1 MPMEPTCPMNKNPLL
16 FSLLLFTI
24 PLLGRISNAEQVPTV
39 ERTQGSAFRI
49 DPRSGAPVPLVEGT
63 ALTHMTLIRLE
74 AGSSLIFSCPGRIA
88 GKVTGPAQFVLGP
101 PLANRYELDLRQGT
115 VAILLDPDRPR
126 GSPEFAVRTDDG
138 YALAQGTFYAI
149 TEYKG
154 QAYGKVK
161 YGTIKT
167 KPKPPMERNFAA
179 YGRKPKPDLGK
190 VAKSD

>member
-1 MPMEPTCPMNKNPLL
+1 MELIYPAMNKISIIIFL
-16 FSLLLFTI
+16 FTLPVSLLLHGQGNK
-24 PLLGRISNAEQVPTV
+24 PVPTI
-39 ERTQGSAFRI
+39 ERI
-49 DPRSGAPVPLVEGT
+49 EGT
-63 ALTHMTLIRLE
+63 AFVINSRTGTPQAIAPRTRLTQFTIIRLDGE
-74 AGSSLIFSCPGRIA
+74 STLVFSCPGGIA
-88 GKVTGPAQFVLGP
+88 GKVTGPARFILGP
-101 PLANRYELDLRQGT
+101 PLKNRYELNLRQGT

-138 YALAQGTFYAI
+138 YALAEGTFYAV

-161 YGTIKT
+161 NGTIKT

-190 VAKSD
+190 VAKAD